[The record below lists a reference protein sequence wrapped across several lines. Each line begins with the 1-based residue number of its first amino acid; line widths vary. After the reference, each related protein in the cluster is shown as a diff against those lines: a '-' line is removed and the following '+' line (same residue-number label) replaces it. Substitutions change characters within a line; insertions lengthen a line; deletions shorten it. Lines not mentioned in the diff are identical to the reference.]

1 MRGHR
6 SVKGG
11 LGSIAYDAQKDNLVA
26 ENDYVGRNTVSNRG
40 KSQAGARGGGAKM
53 SAEVLETWINETL

>member
-1 MRGHR
+1 MRKGITSGGGNGGKMRGHR

-11 LGSIAYDAQKDNLVA
+11 LGSIAYDAKKDNLVA

-40 KSQAGARGGGAKM
+40 KS
-53 SAEVLETWINETL
+53 